1 MEIGLLVLFVLALLF
16 FGSDPASAPGPN
28 PIVIFVPQQPPAT
41 SSGGGILLLVL
52 ALVLMGALMLMG

>member
-16 FGSDPASAPGPN
+16 FGSDPAPAPN
-28 PIVIFVPQQPPAT
+28 PIVVFVPQQQAA

-52 ALVLMGALMLMG
+52 ALVLIGVLIVFG